1 MVISLYYFVLLV
13 HPKHLKHFT
22 GRSAMKVEKKVTR
35 CCAPSQP
42 LRLYQEEEEEE
53 AEENDDEGDVLL
65 SVSKG
70 HTDDH
75 SRSGSDG
82 DVGCLGS

>member
-1 MVISLYYFVLLV
+1 MVVSLYYFVLLL

-22 GRSAMKVEKKVTR
+22 GRSAMKVEEEE
-35 CCAPSQP
+35 
-42 LRLYQEEEEEE
+42 EEEEEE
-53 AEENDDEGDVLL
+53 AEENNDEGDVLL
-65 SVSKG
+65 SLSKG
-70 HTDDH
+70 HTDEH